1 MTHSD
6 IGSERTIVVSPTEA
20 KQGNR
25 KRMNLRVL
33 IGSMIGITLLGAI
46 LLFAFFKAT
55 PPGMDAS
62 PTNAETQS
70 APAAETTAPDAVS
83 PPTAVAPK
91 PAEPAPAP

>member
-6 IGSERTIVVSPTEA
+6 TGTERTIVVSPTDA
-20 KQGNR
+20 KQGSR

-62 PTNAETQS
+62 QTGS
-70 APAAETTAPDAVS
+70 VPAAT
-83 PPTAVAPK
+83 
-91 PAEPAPAP
+91 EPAPTQPTPAP